1 MRNKFLIEDITK
13 ELQRSP
19 YLWISPAGKVYGNGS
34 HVEVARSIYYDIF
47 GLPKLESYD
56 VSFGDKLLKLGWIKL
71 SATAMAYI
79 YEKDGMY
86 DHLTE
91 EQLAVCKDLDDLY
104 PGEWFFST
112 SFLYK

>member
-1 MRNKFLIEDITK
+1 MTNKFLITDITK

-19 YLWISPAGKVYGNGS
+19 YLWISPAGEVYGNGS
-34 HVEVARSIYYDIF
+34 HVEVACSIYYERL
-47 GLPKLESYD
+47 GLPVTSYD
-56 VSFGDKLLKLGWIKL
+56 ASCGDKLLRLGWIKL
-71 SATAMAYI
+71 SASAMAGI

>member
-1 MRNKFLIEDITK
+1 MTNKFLIEDVTK

-19 YLWISPAGKVYGNGS
+19 YLWISPAGEVYGNGS
-34 HVEVARSIYYDIF
+34 HVEVARSIYCDIF
-47 GLPKLESYD
+47 GLPVTSYD
-56 VSFGDKLLKLGWIKL
+56 ASFGDKLLRLGWIKL
-71 SATAMAYI
+71 SATEMAYI

-86 DHLTE
+86 NHLTE
-91 EQLAVCKDLDDLY
+91 EQLAVCKDIDDLY

>member
-1 MRNKFLIEDITK
+1 MKANEYFIEDITK
-13 ELQRSP
+13 ISRSP
-19 YLWISPAGKVYGNGS
+19 YLWVSPNGDVYGNGS
-34 HVEVARSIYYDIF
+34 HYQVAQSICGNN
-47 GLPKLESYD
+47 GLFSSD
-56 VSFGDKLLKLGWIKL
+56 CGDTLLRLGWIKL
-71 SATAMAYI
+71 SATEMAYI